1 LRIISDG
8 GLPRHNAV
16 FLQMLTDKNVLLIG
30 GTQGTGLETARI
42 LEAQGASLRV
52 FARNPAKA
60 RELFDESVTLI
71 VGDLRSPERMPE
83 AVDGVDIIIFTAG
96 VTKRP
101 SSEELIVSTEF
112 EGMKSTLA
120 AAAGTGFRG
129 RFLFLS
135 SIGVTRQN
143 WASRLLNNV
152 KGKALKWRKAM
163 EDEIRKSDFDYTIVR
178 AGYLMNSDSTKKIVL
193 DQPDYPLELRYRI
206 GRKETARVFVE
217 AMKSQ
222 AASKKTFAA
231 FRSRE
236 SGENEWEADF
246 ESLGTDKE

>member
-1 LRIISDG
+1 
-8 GLPRHNAV
+8 
-16 FLQMLTDKNVLLIG
+16 
-30 GTQGTGLETARI
+30 
-42 LEAQGASLRV
+42 
-52 FARNPAKA
+52 
-60 RELFDESVTLI
+60 
-71 VGDLRSPERMPE
+71 
-83 AVDGVDIIIFTAG
+83 
-96 VTKRP
+96 
-101 SSEELIVSTEF
+101 
-112 EGMKSTLA
+112 
-120 AAAGTGFRG
+120 
-129 RFLFLS
+129 
-135 SIGVTRQN
+135 
-143 WASRLLNNV
+143 
-152 KGKALKWRKAM
+152 M